1 MAAGLKIWGGNP
13 RHPCHGIINLTF
25 WFAFPFV
32 LLLAVLPPGPLQ
44 PHCVSDCLYL
54 FFQLFVVVC
63 SICLINVFHW
73 FFISHTL
80 LQTYIVQQSP
90 FWQNESLEL
99 NYKVF
104 CDKLTLDKK
113 DTFECTHWFWTVYSV
128 WLSPS
133 EQASEQ
139 SFELW
144 SLYRLCMYT
153 LEL

>member
-1 MAAGLKIWGGNP
+1 MSSYDSS
-13 RHPCHGIINLTF
+13 H
-25 WFAFPFV
+25 
-32 LLLAVLPPGPLQ
+32 
-44 PHCVSDCLYL
+44 
-54 FFQLFVVVC
+54 
-63 SICLINVFHW
+63 
-73 FFISHTL
+73 HTL
-80 LQTYIVQQSP
+80 TQLKTYIAQQSP
-90 FWQNESLEL
+90 SWQNKSLQL

-104 CDKLTLDKK
+104 CDKK
-113 DTFECTHWFWTVYSV
+113 DTFECTYWFWTVYSV